1 MHAHSRPA
9 AVVVHRRNNS
19 CRRYVLQIGLGCLII
34 GRGNG
39 GSSRMR
45 HMSCHVEQRHRTA
58 ERTSSGPPPPP
69 RSGSARASTVDSH
82 GARRRVQRTIDHT
95 SHAPPHGYQF
105 ITVTDTRD
113 ATHPSTRHSAR
124 ERHRLPR
131 NCMCSHDAQA
141 HFQQAAAEENRRSKS
156 TPCWRRTSLVAMRA
170 CWIPERHR
178 RPRVASGSAASCGS
192 GTARA
197 GGGASRTTRAA
208 CRGGKSPR
216 TPRRGGARRRPSRG

>member
-69 RSGSARASTVDSH
+69 RSGSRLGSRLDS
-82 GARRRVQRTIDHT
+82 
-95 SHAPPHGYQF
+95 
-105 ITVTDTRD
+105 
-113 ATHPSTRHSAR
+113 
-124 ERHRLPR
+124 RL
-131 NCMCSHDAQA
+131 A
-141 HFQQAAAEENRRSKS
+141 
-156 TPCWRRTSLVAMRA
+156 RRTSSRA
-170 CWIPERHR
+170 AHDRSHLARSTTRVSVYHGHGHTRRHAPIDKTLSARATQTSTQLHVLAR
-178 RPRVASGSAASCGS
+178 RAGSLSTSGSRGEPAQQEHSMLAPHVASGD
-192 GTARA
+192 A
-197 GGGASRTTRAA
+197 GMLDSGASPASTRGKWQ
-208 CRGGKSPR
+208 CR
-216 TPRRGGARRRPSRG
+216 